1 MSLRQSIEQEP
12 AGLRDTWDY
21 LLRRWREE
29 LAQIACEF
37 RAWIAQDRAPL
48 PMVTFDETSVR
59 IRVGE
64 AETNLTRGEFAQ
76 ASDLAAA
83 LSRTFGSN
91 IKPRDIVLE
100 FPQSALLRARLQW
113 PKTRPW
119 TLRQALRYEL
129 ARLSPVDP
137 DKLYFDFRVGEANAS
152 SRLCDVDLRI
162 IKRDVVDDAVRVCTS
177 AGLRV
182 SAARFADDARPA
194 DWLSLPVDRWA
205 FARLLWSRWNIAM
218 LGGAAVLL
226 GIFLLVAAYAR
237 EAAWSDAVANA
248 LDTERNRALVVERL
262 ERKTRIANSV
272 ANFVTHAKQ
281 QPMLAGLIADIS
293 KVLPDNTWIT
303 ELILSGNRVKLEGYS
318 HSASDLIAVFD
329 KSPRFANAEFTA
341 PLTKDEQTK
350 VERFDLSF
358 DVKPR

>member
-1 MSLRQSIEQEP
+1 MSLRQSIEEGP
-12 AGLRDTWDY
+12 AGLHDSWGY

-29 LAQIACEF
+29 LVQIAREF
-37 RAWIAQDRAPL
+37 RVWVAQDRSPL
-48 PMVTFDETSVR
+48 PVVIFDETSVR
-59 IRVGE
+59 VRVGE
-64 AETNLTRGEFAQ
+64 AEINLARGEFAQ

-83 LSRTFGSN
+83 LSRALGSN
-91 IKPRDIVLE
+91 VKPRDIVLE
-100 FPQSALLRARLQW
+100 FPQSLLLRARLQW

-137 DKLYFDFRVGEANAS
+137 DTLYFDFNVGEANAS

-162 IKRDVVDDAVRVCTS
+162 IKRDVVDDAVGICAS

-182 SAARFADDARPA
+182 GVIGFAEDTRPS

-205 FARLLWSRWNIAM
+205 FARLLWSRWNIAI
-218 LGGAAVLL
+218 LGGGAILL

-237 EAAWSDAVANA
+237 EASWSDAVANA
-248 LDTERNRALVVERL
+248 LDTERNRAAVVERL

-272 ANFVTHAKQ
+272 ANFVTRAKQ
-281 QPMLAGLIADIS
+281 QPMFVGLIADIS
-293 KVLPDNTWIT
+293 KILPDDTWIT
-303 ELILSGNRVKLEGYS
+303 ELTLSGNRAKLEGYS

-329 KSPRFANAEFTA
+329 RSPRFANAEFTA